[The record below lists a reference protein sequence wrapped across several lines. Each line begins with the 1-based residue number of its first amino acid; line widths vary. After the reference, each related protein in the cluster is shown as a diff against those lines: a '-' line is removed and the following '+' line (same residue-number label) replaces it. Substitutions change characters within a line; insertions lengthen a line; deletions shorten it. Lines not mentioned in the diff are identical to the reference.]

1 MFKSYNELIEFAKSQ
16 NREKG
21 KGIYF
26 ETHHIIPLS
35 MGGTNDKNNLIL
47 LTLYEHIQAHYL
59 LAIENEKINKKFYI
73 ANIQAAWIIINGKSI
88 FSEEKRKEIEKLLKE
103 PSSIIFYENLKILQ
117 SKCVPHRKNFDPFY
131 KHKRIWVYY
140 KNQKPVLILEEN
152 KNGKTYSKYQIME
165 RCPICKNPNSE
176 KSFACCEEHKTL
188 YLQQIKEKNSI
199 RQKEV
204 CKKYDLAE
212 KMKNTNKKRIYPK
225 DKVWVKKDN
234 ESKVINKNELND
246 YLSKGWEKGRI
257 VEGHPATENQK
268 LKLSERR
275 KNTCYIYN
283 EETPAKEIKLEELEL
298 YLSQGWKKGRKPNS
312 VKIAHGYKQPKMA
325 WVHKDNEFK
334 RIREENLESY
344 LKEGWLQ
351 GRGI

>member
-1 MFKSYNELIEFAKSQ
+1 MFKSYNELIKFVKSQ

-21 KGIYF
+21 KNVYF
-26 ETHHIIPLS
+26 EEHHILPRF
-35 MGGTNDKNNLIL
+35 MGGTNDKSNLIL
-47 LTLYEHIQAHYL
+47 LTLYEHVQAHYL
-59 LAIENEKINKKFYI
+59 LAIENENDSKIYNG
-73 ANIQAAWIIINGKSI
+73 NINSAWMVSHGKSK
-88 FSEEKRKEIEKLLKE
+88 FSENKRKEIEQLLDNPELIK
-103 PSSIIFYENLKILQ
+103 IIEDLKIRL
-117 SKCVPHRKNFDPFY
+117 KNIKHPERKGFDPFY

-188 YLQQIKEKNSI
+188 YLQQTKEKNSI

-212 KMKNTNKKRIYPK
+212 KMKNANKKRIYSK
-225 DKVWVKKDN
+225 DKTWVKKDN

-283 EETPAKEIKLEELEL
+283 DEVPAKEIKLEELEF

-344 LKEGWLQ
+344 LKEGWLR